1 MKAVKDW
8 KVGAHDRGGSIATDF
23 SSKSDIVLIAFG
35 GLKKGIGRIA
45 PFEFFNLTKNVAVK
59 KIYVRDL
66 KQSWYHA
73 TLPGI
78 ADSPHGTV
86 DGVASHLRKL
96 IKQQRPRKVVCVGN
110 SAGGYAALLFGCLI
124 GAHVVHAF
132 APQTFIDKAGRKRN
146 GDRRWEGAQ
155 IRNVHNSKTRREGYF
170 DLKKFLP
177 LRKTGT
183 KYHIHYQKGS
193 RIDSVHA
200 ERMHRVPSVVL
211 HSYKV
216 GGDDHYLVVHLKK
229 DGRLKKIL
237 VGALK

>member
-1 MKAVKDW
+1 MQAVKSW
-8 KVGAHDRGGSIATDF
+8 KVGAKDGGGSIAADF
-23 SSKSDIVLIAFG
+23 SPDSDVMLIAFG

-45 PFEFFNLTKNVAVK
+45 PFEFFNLTKDVLVK

-86 DGVASHLRKL
+86 DGVAGHLRKL

-132 APQTFIDKAGRKRN
+132 APQTYIDKAGRKRN
-146 GDRRWEGAQ
+146 GDSRWEGAQ
-155 IRNVHNSKTRREGYF
+155 IRNAHNSKTRREGYF
-170 DLKKFLP
+170 DLRGFLP

-183 KYHIHYQKGS
+183 KYHIHYQSGS
-193 RIDSVHA
+193 RVDRGHA
-200 ERMHRVPSVVL
+200 ERMRRVPRVVL
-211 HSYKV
+211 HSYSE

-229 DGRLKKIL
+229 SGVLKRIL
-237 VGALK
+237 ARELR

>member
-1 MKAVKDW
+1 MKAVKNW
-8 KVGAHDRGGSIATDF
+8 KVGARDRGGSIATDF
-23 SSKSDIVLIAFG
+23 SPGSDVMLIAFG
-35 GLKKGIGRIA
+35 GLKRGIGKIA
-45 PFEFFNLTKNVAVK
+45 PFEFFNLTEGIKVK
-59 KIYVRDL
+59 KIYVRDM

-78 ADSPHGTV
+78 ADDKKGTV
-86 DGVASHLRKL
+86 DGVANHLKKL
-96 IKQQRPRKVVCVGN
+96 IKQQRPRRVVVVGN

-155 IRNVHNSKTRREGYF
+155 IRNAHNSKTRREGYF
-170 DLKKFLP
+170 DLKRLLP

-183 KYHIHYQKGS
+183 KYHIHYQSGS
-193 RIDSVHA
+193 RIDSMHA
-200 ERMHRVPSVVL
+200 ERMRRVPGVAL
-211 HSYKV
+211 HSYKA

-229 DGRLKKIL
+229 SGELGRIL
-237 VGALK
+237 INALK